1 MSINASI
8 LCLLFEKINLVLSQK
23 VPKGY
28 MSYHDWEMTILPC
41 YCFDM
46 TCKWHKKIRMM
57 KIKVKTNFTC
67 LLKCSSLELLNVRQY
82 LRIIVY
88 MILAFL
94 LETLN
99 LLTVFLVVP
108 ILVVLKLMLLVRL
121 KVILAVLVAFRS
133 PLNLFVLVVVAG
145 WMLVQVLCHWVLHFQ
160 VVLETLSR
168 CVLVKSIVN
177 AVWVAQRRRLVIV
190 CVQRCLCS

>member
-1 MSINASI
+1 
-8 LCLLFEKINLVLSQK
+8 
-23 VPKGY
+23 
-28 MSYHDWEMTILPC
+28 
-41 YCFDM
+41 
-46 TCKWHKKIRMM
+46 M

-145 WMLVQVLCHWVLHFQ
+145 WMLVQVLCH
-160 VVLETLSR
+160 
-168 CVLVKSIVN
+168 
-177 AVWVAQRRRLVIV
+177 
-190 CVQRCLCS
+190 